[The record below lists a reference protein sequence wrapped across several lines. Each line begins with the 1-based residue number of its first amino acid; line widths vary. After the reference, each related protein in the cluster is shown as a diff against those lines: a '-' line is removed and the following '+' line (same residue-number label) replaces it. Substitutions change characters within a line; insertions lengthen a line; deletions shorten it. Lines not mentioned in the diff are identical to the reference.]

1 MSLLNDITKSFLL
14 NEEFIRDKY
23 NYCLQAI
30 EDNLRAIRTN
40 SKKDKNRISLALEQ
54 TRKIRTHLRKL
65 EEKITHLEEQLQVLN
80 ERSKEK
86 YWEA

>member
-1 MSLLNDITKSFLL
+1 MSLLNDITKSLLL

-86 YWEA
+86 